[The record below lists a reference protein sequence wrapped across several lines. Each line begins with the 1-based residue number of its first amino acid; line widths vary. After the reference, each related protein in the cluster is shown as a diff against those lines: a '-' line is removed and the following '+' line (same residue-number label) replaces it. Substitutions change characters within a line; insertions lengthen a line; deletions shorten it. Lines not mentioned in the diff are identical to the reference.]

1 MSGKPHGSATGRGA
15 TGARAA
21 RNTTSR
27 GPAYHHVAIT
37 GAAGAIGSAL
47 ARAMRRAWPTCELA
61 LIDREREPLER
72 LASELGGTNASEA
85 RANASEPACANAS
98 EARANASKLAG
109 ANASKLA
116 GANASKL
123 AGASASK
130 LAGPNGSVGS
140 EVGNATVHVADL
152 RDLDA
157 LPALVAAIEQAGPL
171 DGLVN
176 CAGVM
181 KVQHVSTWNWAEA
194 RDLLTIDL
202 LAPLRLQDL
211 VVRGMR
217 DRGHGVIVNIA
228 SMAGRVPLRGAA
240 YYGASKAGLAM
251 ASEIARADL
260 APHGVRVV
268 TVYPGPVKSAL
279 EAGARADYGGG
290 GLFGRFA
297 PTGNP
302 DELAR
307 RIMVAIA
314 ADQPRVIYPRLYQ
327 AGWAATNLASWFAL
341 SYGPPPVA

>member
-1 MSGKPHGSATGRGA
+1 MSDPDGEGERGTMGGRH
-15 TGARAA
+15 RAV
-21 RNTTSR
+21 RDPKRWTTLLKTSR
-27 GPAYHHVAIT
+27 RASSAGASSYGHIAIT
-37 GAAGAIGSAL
+37 GAAGAIGGAV
-47 ARAMRRAWPTCELA
+47 ARVMRAAWPGCELA
-61 LIDREREPLER
+61 LIDRDGAALAR
-72 LASELGGTNASEA
+72 LATELGTRGDRGPLDRPGN
-85 RANASEPACANAS
+85 
-98 EARANASKLAG
+98 G
-109 ANASKLA
+109 ADRGGS
-116 GANASKL
+116 GAH
-123 AGASASK
+123 G
-130 LAGPNGSVGS
+130 
-140 EVGNATVHVADL
+140 EATVHVADL

-157 LPALVAAIEQAGPL
+157 LPALVETIEHAGPL

-181 KVQHVSTWNWAEA
+181 KVQHVSTWNWSDAH
-194 RDLLTIDL
+194 DLLAIDL

-217 DRGHGVIVNIA
+217 DRGRGVIVNVA

-260 APHGVRVV
+260 APHNVRVV

-297 PTGNP
+297 PTGDP

-307 RIMVAIA
+307 RILIAIA
-314 ADQPRVIYPRLYQ
+314 ADQPRVIYPRLYR

>member
-1 MSGKPHGSATGRGA
+1 LSGERNGA
-15 TGARAA
+15 SRD
-21 RNTTSR
+21 TTSR
-27 GPAYHHVAIT
+27 GPSYHHVAIT
-37 GAAGAIGSAL
+37 GAAGAIGGAL
-47 ARAMRRAWPTCELA
+47 ARAMRRAWPQCSLA
-61 LIDREREPLER
+61 LIDRDPDPLAR
-72 LASELGGTNASEA
+72 LARELGSGATNGEELGG
-85 RANASEPACANAS
+85 
-98 EARANASKLAG
+98 
-109 ANASKLA
+109 
-116 GANASKL
+116 
-123 AGASASK
+123 
-130 LAGPNGSVGS
+130 
-140 EVGNATVHVADL
+140 ATVHVADL

-157 LPALVAAIEQAGPL
+157 LPALVDTIEQAGPL
-171 DGLVN
+171 EGLVN

-181 KVQHVSTWNWAEA
+181 KVQHVSTWNWSDA
-194 RDLLTIDL
+194 RDLMTIDL

-217 DRGHGVIVNIA
+217 DRGRGVIVNVA

-260 APHGVRVV
+260 APHNVRVV

-290 GLFGRFA
+290 GFLGRFV
-297 PTGNP
+297 PTGDP

-307 RIMVAIA
+307 RIMVAVA

>member
-1 MSGKPHGSATGRGA
+1 MSGKRDGATPA
-15 TGARAA
+15 PTGARGIHG
-21 RNTTSR
+21 
-27 GPAYHHVAIT
+27 GPSYQHVAIT
-37 GAAGAIGSAL
+37 GAAGAIGGAL
-47 ARAMRRAWPTCELA
+47 ARAMRRAWPACELA
-61 LIDREREPLER
+61 LIDRDRDALGR
-72 LASELGGTNASEA
+72 LAIELGG
-85 RANASEPACANAS
+85 
-98 EARANASKLAG
+98 
-109 ANASKLA
+109 
-116 GANASKL
+116 
-123 AGASASK
+123 
-130 LAGPNGSVGS
+130 
-140 EVGNATVHVADL
+140 ATVHAADL
-152 RDLDA
+152 RDLEA
-157 LPALVAAIEQAGPL
+157 LPALVDAIEQAGPL

-181 KVQHVSTWNWAEA
+181 KVQHVSTWNWSEA

-217 DRGHGVIVNIA
+217 DRGRGVIVNVA

-297 PTGNP
+297 PTGDP

-307 RIMVAIA
+307 RIMIAVA

-341 SYGPPPVA
+341 SYGPPPVS

>member
-1 MSGKPHGSATGRGA
+1 LSGERNGASRG
-15 TGARAA
+15 
-21 RNTTSR
+21 TTSR
-27 GPAYHHVAIT
+27 GPSYHHVAIT
-37 GAAGAIGSAL
+37 GAAGAIGGAL
-47 ARAMRRAWPTCELA
+47 ARAMRRAWPQCSLA
-61 LIDREREPLER
+61 LIDRDPDPLAR
-72 LASELGGTNASEA
+72 LARELGNGATNGEELGG
-85 RANASEPACANAS
+85 
-98 EARANASKLAG
+98 
-109 ANASKLA
+109 
-116 GANASKL
+116 
-123 AGASASK
+123 
-130 LAGPNGSVGS
+130 
-140 EVGNATVHVADL
+140 ATVHVADL

-157 LPALVAAIEQAGPL
+157 LPGLVDTIEQAGPL
-171 DGLVN
+171 EGLVN

-181 KVQHVSTWNWAEA
+181 KVQHVSTWNWSDA
-194 RDLLTIDL
+194 RDLMTIDL

-217 DRGHGVIVNIA
+217 DRGRGVIVNVA

-260 APHGVRVV
+260 APHNVRVV

-290 GLFGRFA
+290 GLLGRFV
-297 PTGNP
+297 PTGDP

>member
-1 MSGKPHGSATGRGA
+1 MTGKRNGATRRSHGS
-15 TGARAA
+15 
-21 RNTTSR
+21 
-27 GPAYHHVAIT
+27 GPSYGHVAIT
-37 GAAGAIGSAL
+37 GAAGAIGGAL
-47 ARAMRRAWPTCELA
+47 ARAMRAAWPMCELA
-61 LIDREREPLER
+61 LIDRDHEALDA
-72 LASELGGTNASEA
+72 LARELGGDPHDAVDASTREPTA
-85 RANASEPACANAS
+85 RANGGAD
-98 EARANASKLAG
+98 EAG
-109 ANASKLA
+109 
-116 GANASKL
+116 G
-123 AGASASK
+123 
-130 LAGPNGSVGS
+130 
-140 EVGNATVHVADL
+140 ATVHVADL
-152 RDLDA
+152 RDVDA
-157 LPALVAAIEQAGPL
+157 LPALVATIEEAGPL

-181 KVQHVSTWNWAEA
+181 KVQHVSTWRWSDA

-211 VVRGMR
+211 LVRGMVE
-217 DRGHGVIVNIA
+217 RGRGLVVNVA

-290 GLFGRFA
+290 GLFARLA
-297 PTGNP
+297 PTGDP
-302 DELAR
+302 RELAR

-314 ADQPRVIYPRLYQ
+314 ADQPRVIYPRVYQ

>member
-1 MSGKPHGSATGRGA
+1 MSGERNGSTKIAG
-15 TGARAA
+15 
-21 RNTTSR
+21 
-27 GPAYHHVAIT
+27 YQHVAIT
-37 GAAGAIGSAL
+37 GAAGAIGGAL
-47 ARAMRRAWPTCELA
+47 ARAMRRAWPACELA
-61 LIDREREPLER
+61 LIDRDRDALAR
-72 LASELGGTNASEA
+72 LATELGS
-85 RANASEPACANAS
+85 
-98 EARANASKLAG
+98 
-109 ANASKLA
+109 
-116 GANASKL
+116 
-123 AGASASK
+123 
-130 LAGPNGSVGS
+130 
-140 EVGNATVHVADL
+140 ATVHVADL
-152 RDLDA
+152 RDLES
-157 LPALVAAIEQAGPL
+157 LPALVDSIEQAGPL
-171 DGLVN
+171 EGLVN

-181 KVQHVSTWNWAEA
+181 KVQHVSTWNWSEA

-217 DRGHGVIVNIA
+217 DRGRGVIVNVA

-297 PTGNP
+297 PTGDP

-307 RIMVAIA
+307 RIMIAVA

>member
-1 MSGKPHGSATGRGA
+1 MSGERNGKRGNGSGGSNGNGNGRNA
-15 TGARAA
+15 HASSAA
-21 RNTTSR
+21 RGTTSR
-27 GPAYHHVAIT
+27 GPSYGHIAIT

-47 ARAMRRAWPTCELA
+47 ARTMRSAWPDCELA
-61 LIDREREPLER
+61 LIDRDREPLAR
-72 LASELGGTNASEA
+72 LATELGGA
-85 RANASEPACANAS
+85 P
-98 EARANASKLAG
+98 
-109 ANASKLA
+109 
-116 GANASKL
+116 
-123 AGASASK
+123 
-130 LAGPNGSVGS
+130 GS
-140 EVGNATVHVADL
+140 ATVHVADL

-157 LPALVAAIEQAGPL
+157 LPALVDTIEQAGPL
-171 DGLVN
+171 EGLVN

-181 KVQHVSTWNWAEA
+181 KVQHLSTWNWSDA
-194 RDLLTIDL
+194 RDLLAIDL

-217 DRGHGVIVNIA
+217 DRGRGVIVNVA

-240 YYGASKAGLAM
+240 YYGAAKAGLAM

-260 APHGVRVV
+260 APHHVRVV

-290 GLFGRFA
+290 GFLGRFV
-297 PTGNP
+297 PTGDP
-302 DELAR
+302 AELAR
-307 RIMVAIA
+307 RIMIAIA